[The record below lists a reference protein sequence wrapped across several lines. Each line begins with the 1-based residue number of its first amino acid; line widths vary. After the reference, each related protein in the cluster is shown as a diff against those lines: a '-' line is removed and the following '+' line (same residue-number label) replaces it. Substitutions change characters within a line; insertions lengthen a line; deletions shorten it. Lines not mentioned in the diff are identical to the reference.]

1 MPYETTNS
9 SKAVL
14 FHITFYSVNPFL
26 LYKKIK
32 SSHNYNA
39 NIHTTYTRSKF
50 FLNFFQRTFIA
61 ALQQFLKR
69 HQPHKKTNTG
79 SALVFKLDIIKSI
92 PPAHNKGFCAIWAE
106 VQNSSSFFQFGC
118 VQVLNFRSLISH
130 TAQSPDT
137 YVMPHAVRHPSSH
150 KHSQQ
155 FHIHWLPLLHQNNDG
170 KPILLF
176 Q

>member
-1 MPYETTNS
+1 MPYETANS
-9 SKAVL
+9 SKAVF

-50 FLNFFQRTFIA
+50 FLNFLQRTFIA

-69 HQPHKKTNTG
+69 HPPHKKTNTG

-130 TAQSPDT
+130 TAQSPE
-137 YVMPHAVRHPSSH
+137 P
-150 KHSQQ
+150 
-155 FHIHWLPLLHQNNDG
+155 LPAIQTPTLQIDG
-170 KPILLF
+170 RITSFDFL
-176 Q
+176 